1 MRHAE
6 WALLPGEDKTM
17 QLLEN
22 ESVFLSLLLAD
33 FALWSTQREPGVF
46 TSLLV
51 LITALGAAYM
61 VLRMAINRL

>member
-1 MRHAE
+1 
-6 WALLPGEDKTM
+6 M
-17 QLLEN
+17 QLLN
-22 ESVFLSLLLAD
+22 DESVFIALLLAD

-51 LITALGAAYM
+51 LLTLLGAAYM

>member
-1 MRHAE
+1 MRRAAMVLASGVDE
-6 WALLPGEDKTM
+6 TM
-17 QLLEN
+17 QLLN
-22 ESVFLSLLLAD
+22 DESVFISLLLAD

-51 LITALGAAYM
+51 LITGLAAAYM